1 MGQVDAGQRNRTD
14 DQRTSGRRMTSVLIV
29 TDAWHPQINGVV
41 RSLDRTAEELRLI
54 GVRVEFLTPQA
65 FRTLPCPTY
74 PEIRLSLTYTG
85 AVRKLIAQFGC
96 DHLHIATE
104 GPLGLMAASVAR
116 KTGVP
121 FTTSYHTRFPE
132 YVSARLPIPLTW
144 SYNWLRRF
152 HNAGWGC
159 MVATRSLEED
169 LRARGFTNLMR
180 WSRGVDEDLFK
191 PFDGSILPADL
202 PRPIFMN
209 VGRVSVEKNIEAF
222 LNLKLPGTKVVVGGG
237 PQLDSLKRAYP
248 DTHFT
253 GPKLGEELARHYA
266 SADVF
271 VFPSLTDTFGNV
283 MLEALACGVPVA
295 AFPVM
300 GPLDVIGDTGAGVL
314 SENLEEA
321 ALAALDIPRDHC
333 RKVAL
338 NYTWAASSRQFLDNS
353 IAAQQL
359 FHDTADARAA

>member
-1 MGQVDAGQRNRTD
+1 
-14 DQRTSGRRMTSVLIV
+14 MTSILIV

-41 RSLDRTAEELRLI
+41 RSLERTAAELVNMGI
-54 GVRVEFLTPQA
+54 RVEFLTPQA

-74 PEIRLSLTYTG
+74 PEIRLSLTRTG
-85 AVRKLIAQFGC
+85 KIRKMIRSFDC

-104 GPLGLMAASVAR
+104 GPLGLMAVAVAR
-116 KTGVP
+116 KDELP

-132 YVSARLPIPLTW
+132 YVSARLPVPLSW

-152 HNAGWGC
+152 HNSGVGC

-169 LRARGFTNLMR
+169 LRARGFTHLMR
-180 WSRGVDEDLFK
+180 WSRGVDEKLFK
-191 PFDGSILPADL
+191 PSEASVFPDDL

-209 VGRVSVEKNIEAF
+209 VGRVAVEKNITAF
-222 LNLKLPGTKVVVGGG
+222 LDLDLPGTKVVVGDG
-237 PQLDSLKRAYP
+237 PQLDMLKREYP
-248 DTHFT
+248 DVVFT
-253 GPKLGEELARHYA
+253 GAKVGEDLAHHYA

-295 AFPVM
+295 AYPVM

-314 SENLEEA
+314 SEDLREA
-321 ALAALDIPRDHC
+321 ALAALDIPREHC
-333 RKVAL
+333 RKIAL
-338 NYTWAASSRQFLDNS
+338 NYTWAASAEQFLNNAQ
-353 IAAQQL
+353 IAR
-359 FHDTADARAA
+359 DRPEIPKAA